1 MAYIILPHRWMRQ
14 PTAPLRLRAAWR
26 PYIAFAHVPAGVQPD
41 LVSSTLPTLAG
52 TVNYRGTPH
61 GVAMVPADDNSGFT
75 WARTPL
81 YDTATNGCAVLTIA
95 APAAQA
101 EVDRHFALGDGAA
114 GAYNQLTFGFNMDY
128 GGSAASGSWS
138 VLEYNSGYQTRS
150 QTLSSSIVDGG
161 WHVWIASRPAGSIN
175 YYSLVR
181 DGFNQSLIPGSSSSG
196 ITLTAGINLQAPQST
211 ATGQGSEHP
220 SVLTVLFNRAMRS
233 SELGAF
239 TNIPDVFGELFEPL
253 QRRIY
258 VPSAGGGG
266 PQVYEDDHAQAAG
279 AADTLAAQLLA
290 QIAIAHAAG
299 ASDQVLAQ
307 TIAQAVSEHAGGA
320 ADFVAAQLVALATNV
335 ESAGISDTVAAM
347 LVALASEIEAAG
359 AGFDVAALFGR
370 FGHPVSDVSNTGW
383 VSTGASLYGVL
394 NEAARDDAGYIEATG
409 AAVAKLALTQHADPG
424 STPHAIKI
432 ASPPGYTPE
441 GTLTVRLYCGV
452 TLIATWTI
460 TDLAADEERQLDLTS
475 GERDAITDYTD
486 LSVEV
491 EASA

>member
-220 SVLTVLFNRAMRS
+220 SLLTVLFNRALRS
-233 SELGAF
+233 SEFGAF

-258 VPSAGGGG
+258 VPSAGGGAASEG
-266 PQVYEDDHAQAAG
+266 AADITLGALTVTATGALPITGSAAITLDALTTSAAG
-279 AADTLAAQLLA
+279 ALPIAGSASITLGDLTLTAE
-290 QIAIAHAAG
+290 G
-299 ASDQVLAQ
+299 AL
-307 TIAQAVSEHAGGA
+307 T
-320 ADFVAAQLVALATNV
+320 
-335 ESAGISDTVAAM
+335 
-347 LVALASEIEAAG
+347 ASG
-359 AGFDVAALFGR
+359 
-370 FGHPVSDVSNTGW
+370 
-383 VSTGASLYGVL
+383 
-394 NEAARDDAGYIEATG
+394 TG
-409 AAVAKLALTQHADPG
+409 AAAITLDALTVTATGTLPIAGSASITLGALTTAAEGVLSAPGTGQASITLAPLTVTATGTLPITGAGSIILGDLALSAAG
-424 STPHAIKI
+424 SLAISGA
-432 ASPPGYTPE
+432 ASITLAPLALVAAGQQGVVIEPPTTIGPRRVL
-441 GTLTVRLYCGV
+441 GPTLT
-452 TLIATWTI
+452 IAAARI
-460 TDLAADEERQLDLTS
+460 GAARPRVVARKLKDLH
-475 GERDAITDYTD
+475 
-486 LSVEV
+486 
-491 EASA
+491 